1 MSTQKRPKFVA
12 FCDVCYSWRHETTSK
27 RDANQAAVHHMNQYQ
42 HSTHVQPIARTAPV
56 VDYASS
62 ETAYGRTVP
71 ASFAIK
77 VF

>member
-1 MSTQKRPKFVA
+1 MANNTKQGPVIIIESCGCTVDHGIPYRCDLHKLPSERAMPFVEY
-12 FCDVCYSWRHETTSK
+12 V
-27 RDANQAAVHHMNQYQ
+27 
-42 HSTHVQPIARTAPV
+42 
-56 VDYASS
+56 SS

>member
-1 MSTQKRPKFVA
+1 MSTQKRPKFVV
-12 FCDVCYSWRHETTSK
+12 FCDVCYSWRRETTSK
-27 RDANQAAVHHMNQYQ
+27 READREAVSHMNQYQ
-42 HSTHVQPIARTAPV
+42 HSTHVQPIGPKTPIIE
-56 VDYASS
+56 YASS